1 MSGQRRKLSAVD
13 DPLALGDD
21 RGQRAAPPAPPS
33 APPPSPAASPRSSAR
48 ELPALF
54 VRLPH
59 AEFDALARA
68 AFELGVHKRE
78 LVAALLWR
86 YVRPTTPD
94 GLAAL
99 RRLVDEH
106 RGIGG

>member
-1 MSGQRRKLSAVD
+1 MSGQRRKLTAVD
-13 DPLALGDD
+13 DPLALGTD
-21 RGQRAAPPAPPS
+21 RATPTPAAPAPPAPT
-33 APPPSPAASPRSSAR
+33 PAPRSSAR

-54 VRLPH
+54 VRLPQ

-68 AFELGVHKRE
+68 AFELGIHKRE

-94 GLAAL
+94 GLATL

>member
-1 MSGQRRKLSAVD
+1 MSGQRRKLTAVD
-13 DPLALGDD
+13 DPLALGTD
-21 RGQRAAPPAPPS
+21 R
-33 APPPSPAASPRSSAR
+33 AASPPAAAAIPAPARGSSSR

-54 VRLPH
+54 VRLPQ

-94 GLAAL
+94 GLGAL
-99 RRLVDEH
+99 RRLVEEH

>member
-1 MSGQRRKLSAVD
+1 MSGQRRKLTAVD
-13 DPLALGDD
+13 DPLALGAD
-21 RGQRAAPPAPPS
+21 RAAVPAP
-33 APPPSPAASPRSSAR
+33 APTPAPTPTPRASSR

-59 AEFDALARA
+59 AEFDAVARA

-86 YVRPTTPD
+86 YVRPSTPD
-94 GLAAL
+94 GLVAL